1 MNYLRDVGRLWAE
14 SPRHLQRQFVR
25 EVFSRIVVEGAELAA
40 ITPRPLYAPLFVL
53 DRRERFGQ
61 IGPDFCRMAPRA
73 GFEPTT

>member
-1 MNYLRDVGRLWAE
+1 M
-14 SPRHLQRQFVR
+14 
-25 EVFSRIVVEGAELAA
+25 VEGPELAT

-73 GFEPTT
+73 GGEEALLRNPRTGEPFGVPALVLPDERDVVVVIR